1 MQKNNKKAIITN
13 VFLRL
18 VKKFKK
24 ELRQIVYSYNLMIQ
38 IKPGKK
44 IFYFGIPM
52 HSNLGDLAQYVCIR
66 DFLSEYFSEYNV
78 IEIDSLAYLNKHTLL
93 RGFIKRKSTNSD
105 LIFFQSGYC
114 TQDLGGVENYMH
126 QTVIQDYPN
135 NKMVMLPQ
143 TIFFKSP
150 KIQKLTSEIYNNHK
164 KLVFLAR
171 DQVSYDIAQ
180 NIFSDIPVYLYPDIV
195 TTMIG
200 NYSFNENR
208 KGILMCI
215 RNDDEKFYNNFQID
229 ILKNT
234 LSSLDIIKQIDTTIN
249 SNINANTLHL
259 RQIILNYIRE
269 FAKYKVIITDRYH
282 GTIFALIANTPVIV
296 IKTKDH
302 KVVTGVKWFQNIYS
316 ENIVYVDDIM
326 LVSNAVEQILKR
338 EKIQDNKP
346 YFSTHYYSK
355 LKSILE
361 KEWMEI

>member
-1 MQKNNKKAIITN
+1 
-13 VFLRL
+13 
-18 VKKFKK
+18 
-24 ELRQIVYSYNLMIQ
+24 
-38 IKPGKK
+38 
-44 IFYFGIPM
+44 
-52 HSNLGDLAQYVCIR
+52 
-66 DFLSEYFSEYNV
+66 
-78 IEIDSLAYLNKHTLL
+78 
-93 RGFIKRKSTNSD
+93 
-105 LIFFQSGYC
+105 
-114 TQDLGGVENYMH
+114 MH

>member
-1 MQKNNKKAIITN
+1 
-13 VFLRL
+13 
-18 VKKFKK
+18 
-24 ELRQIVYSYNLMIQ
+24 
-38 IKPGKK
+38 
-44 IFYFGIPM
+44 
-52 HSNLGDLAQYVCIR
+52 
-66 DFLSEYFSEYNV
+66 
-78 IEIDSLAYLNKHTLL
+78 
-93 RGFIKRKSTNSD
+93 
-105 LIFFQSGYC
+105 
-114 TQDLGGVENYMH
+114 
-126 QTVIQDYPN
+126 
-135 NKMVMLPQ
+135 
-143 TIFFKSP
+143 
-150 KIQKLTSEIYNNHK
+150 
-164 KLVFLAR
+164 
-171 DQVSYDIAQ
+171 
-180 NIFSDIPVYLYPDIV
+180 
-195 TTMIG
+195 
-200 NYSFNENR
+200 
-208 KGILMCI
+208 MCI